1 MDSTRLTHRH
11 QEALSIAEYCAEV
24 LQKQFGAKQ
33 VIPFGSLVGDSPWHE
48 ASDLDLAIEG
58 LSREACWE
66 AEAALETIMPSW
78 LSVHLVLL
86 ESAPAEIRERVLEG
100 KPMAENPHTALK
112 TRLMA
117 EIAALAPITSGLTEG
132 LNRTGEEPDQFSTRA
147 LASYVDDFY
156 SGIERICERIA
167 ITLDGDL
174 PTGEQWHRTLLYQM
188 GQSRDNRP
196 PLFSQNL
203 LSNTDEYRRFRHR
216 LRHIYGYELE
226 PARVVTLAQKAISL
240 SEDIREAVMAFWG
253 WLEDPKLQN
262 S

>member
-1 MDSTRLTHRH
+1 MDSARLTYRH
-11 QEALSIAEYCAEV
+11 QEALSIAEHCVEV
-24 LQKQFGAKQ
+24 LQKRFGAKQ

-86 ESAPAEIRERVLEG
+86 ESAPAEIREHVLEG
-100 KPMAENPHTALK
+100 KPMAENPRAALK
-112 TRLMA
+112 SRLTT
-117 EIAALAPITSGLTEG
+117 EIAALEPITSGLVEG
-132 LNRTGEEPDQFSTRA
+132 LNRAGEQPDQFATRA

-156 SGIERICERIA
+156 SGIERICERVA
-167 ITLDGDL
+167 VTLDGDL
-174 PTGEQWHRTLLYQM
+174 PTGEQWHRMLLYQM
-188 GQSRDNRP
+188 GQSRDDRP

-203 LSNTDEYRRFRHR
+203 LSDTDEYRRFRHR

-226 PARVVTLAQKAISL
+226 AARVVILAQKAISL
-240 SEDIREAVMAFWG
+240 SEDIREAVMAFCD
-253 WLEDPKLQN
+253 WLEDPKLQD

>member
-1 MDSTRLTHRH
+1 MDAARLTQRH
-11 QEALSIAEYCAEV
+11 QEALSIAEQCAEV

-58 LSREACWE
+58 LSNEACWE
-66 AEAALETIMPSW
+66 AEAALETIVPPW

-86 ESAPAEIRERVLEG
+86 ESTPAEIRKHILEG
-100 KPMAENPHTALK
+100 SSMAEDPRAALK
-112 TRLMA
+112 SRLTT
-117 EIAALAPITSGLTEG
+117 EIAAIEPITLGLAEA
-132 LNRTGEEPDQFSTRA
+132 LKRVGEEPDQFATRA

-156 SGIERICERIA
+156 SGVERICERVA
-167 ITLDGDL
+167 VTLDDDL

-188 GQSRDNRP
+188 GQPRDNRP

-203 LSNTDEYRRFRHR
+203 LSDTDEYRRFRHR

-226 PARVVTLAQKAISL
+226 SARVVALAQKAIPL
-240 SEDIREAVMAFWG
+240 FEEIRGAVMAFCD
-253 WLEDPKLQN
+253 WLEDPNL
-262 S
+262 

>member
-1 MDSTRLTHRH
+1 MDAASLAQRH
-11 QEALSIAEYCAEV
+11 QEALSIAEHCAEV

-58 LSREACWE
+58 LSRETCWE
-66 AEAALETIMPSW
+66 AEATLETIMPPW

-86 ESAPAEIRERVLEG
+86 ESTPAEIRKHILEG
-100 KPMAENPHTALK
+100 SPMAENPRAALK
-112 TRLMA
+112 LRLTA
-117 EIAALAPITSGLTEG
+117 EIAALEPITAGLAEG
-132 LNRTGEEPDQFSTRA
+132 LNRAGEQPDQFATRA

-156 SGIERICERIA
+156 SGIERICERVA
-167 ITLDGDL
+167 VTLDGAL

-188 GQSRDNRP
+188 GQTRDDRP

-203 LSNTDEYRRFRHR
+203 LSDTDEYRRFRHR

-226 PARVVTLAQKAISL
+226 PARVVALAQKAVSL
-240 SEDIREAVMAFWG
+240 SEDIRQAVTAFCD
-253 WLEDPKLQN
+253 WLENPKL
-262 S
+262 

>member
-1 MDSTRLTHRH
+1 MDAARLTQRH
-11 QEALSIAEYCAEV
+11 QEALSIAEHCAEV

-86 ESAPAEIRERVLEG
+86 ESTPAEIRKHILEG
-100 KPMAENPHTALK
+100 SPMAENPRAALK
-112 TRLMA
+112 LRLTA
-117 EIAALAPITSGLTEG
+117 EIAALEPITAGLAEA
-132 LNRTGEEPDQFSTRA
+132 LNRAGEQPDQFATRA

-156 SGIERICERIA
+156 SGIERICERVA
-167 ITLDGDL
+167 VTLDDDL

-188 GQSRDNRP
+188 GQPRDNRP

-203 LSNTDEYRRFRHR
+203 LSDTDEYRRFRHR

-226 PARVVTLAQKAISL
+226 GARVVALAQKAIPL
-240 SEDIREAVMAFWG
+240 FEEIRRAVMAFCD
-253 WLEDPKLQN
+253 WLEDSKL
-262 S
+262 

>member
-1 MDSTRLTHRH
+1 MDAARLAQRH
-11 QEALSIAEYCAEV
+11 QEALSIAEHCAEV

-33 VIPFGSLVGDSPWHE
+33 VIPFGSLVGESPWHE

-86 ESAPAEIRERVLEG
+86 ESTPAEIRKHILEG
-100 KPMAENPHTALK
+100 SPMAENPRAALK
-112 TRLMA
+112 SRLTT
-117 EIAALAPITSGLTEG
+117 EIAALEPITAGLAEG
-132 LNRTGEEPDQFSTRA
+132 LNRAGEQPDQFATRA

-156 SGIERICERIA
+156 SGIERICERVA
-167 ITLDGDL
+167 ITLNGDL
-174 PTGEQWHRTLLYQM
+174 PTGEQWHRDLLYQM
-188 GQSRDNRP
+188 GQRRDNRP

-203 LSNTDEYRRFRHR
+203 LSDTDEYRRFRHR

-226 PARVVTLAQKAISL
+226 PARVVALAQKAISL
-240 SEDIREAVMAFWG
+240 SEEIRQAVTAFCD
-253 WLEDPKLQN
+253 WLEDPKL
-262 S
+262 

>member
-1 MDSTRLTHRH
+1 MSTEPSLTHRH
-11 QEALSIAEYCAEV
+11 QEALSIAERCAEL

-58 LSREACWE
+58 LSREVCWA
-66 AEAALETIMPSW
+66 AEAALETIMPPW

-86 ESAPAEIRERVLEG
+86 ESVPAEIRKRILEG
-100 KPMAENPHTALK
+100 RPMAENPRAALKSRLTAEITAL
-112 TRLMA
+112 
-117 EIAALAPITSGLTEG
+117 EPITSGLAEALKRIG
-132 LNRTGEEPDQFSTRA
+132 AEPDQFATRA

-167 ITLDGDL
+167 VTLDSGL

-188 GQSRDNRP
+188 GQPRDERP
-196 PLFSQNL
+196 PLFSENL
-203 LSNTDEYRRFRHR
+203 LSDTDEYRRFRHR

-226 PARVVTLAQKAISL
+226 AMRVVTLAQKAIPL
-240 SEDIREAVMAFWG
+240 FEDIHTAVTAFCD
-253 WLEDPKLQN
+253 WLEGANP
-262 S
+262 